1 MWPGVDTGA
10 SWFETALT
18 RLLTMRIES
27 VLESEDSKCANQC
40 SDVYAAPSIGPGF
53 SRLPS
58 WT

>member
-1 MWPGVDTGA
+1 M
-10 SWFETALT
+10 

-27 VLESEDSKCANQC
+27 VLESDDSKRSLQC
-40 SDVYAAPSIGPGF
+40 SDVYAAPSMGPGL